1 MRKCPIPRIYFWYI
15 PIDGTMSSGI
25 NAIIL
30 FKDILGNKSA
40 DVTPNQV
47 YNTVSEKNKQAQ
59 ILCKH
64 LTIGWLEIAE
74 LIGCIHTNGKI
85 KISLKHPPQLFKIK
99 WEMLHIFRH

>member
-1 MRKCPIPRIYFWYI
+1 MRKCPIPRIYFRYI

-47 YNTVSEKNKQAQ
+47 YITVSPKIIPAQ

-64 LTIGWLEIAE
+64 LTIGWL
-74 LIGCIHTNGKI
+74 
-85 KISLKHPPQLFKIK
+85 
-99 WEMLHIFRH
+99 

>member
-1 MRKCPIPRIYFWYI
+1 MRKRPIPRIYFWYI

-47 YNTVSEKNKQAQ
+47 YITVSPK
-59 ILCKH
+59 
-64 LTIGWLEIAE
+64 
-74 LIGCIHTNGKI
+74 
-85 KISLKHPPQLFKIK
+85 SYPLKYFANTSP
-99 WEMLHIFRH
+99 